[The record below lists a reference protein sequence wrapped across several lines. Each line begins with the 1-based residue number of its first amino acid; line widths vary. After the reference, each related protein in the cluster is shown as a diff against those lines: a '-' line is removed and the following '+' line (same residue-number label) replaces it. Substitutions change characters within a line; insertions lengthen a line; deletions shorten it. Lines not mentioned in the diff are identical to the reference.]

1 MYTYNASGTG
11 LTARLPTWVQE
22 GGIGPMCTR
31 LKNSTTRRK
40 VIHELE
46 VGIPSKNS
54 DPKDVMILGF
64 RKDSLNILYKGK
76 RLNEISTLHGKNSN
90 ETMLDLIIAD
100 RSSVPS
106 IFFLISEDNLK
117 RMLQLPYVSI
127 CSDAASIPNE
137 KPFTD
142 GGIHPRTYGSFARLL
157 GKYVREEKIL
167 TLQEAV
173 RRMSSLPASN
183 LKIKKRGNLKIGNYA
198 DVVVFDPIKIKD
210 NATYEKPH
218 QYATGVEHVFV
229 NGIQVLKNGEHTNA
243 KPGRCIRGPGFVE
256 KNKK

>member
-1 MYTYNASGTG
+1 
-11 LTARLPTWVQE
+11 VQE
-22 GGIGPMCTR
+22 GGIAAMCKR
-31 LKNSTTRRK
+31 LKNPTTRKK

-46 VGIPSKNS
+46 LGIPSRNS
-54 DPKDVMILGF
+54 NPKDVMILGF
-64 RKDSLNILYKGK
+64 RKDSLNDLYKGK
-76 RLNEISTLHGKNSN
+76 RLNEVSTLHGKNSN

-117 RMLQLPYVSI
+117 RMLRLSYVSI

-167 TLQEAV
+167 SLQEAI

-183 LKIKKRGNLKIGNYA
+183 LKIKKRGSLKVGYYA
-198 DVVVFDPIKIKD
+198 DIVVFDPVKIKD
-210 NATYEKPH
+210 NATYESPH
-218 QYATGVEHVFV
+218 QYASGVDQVLV
-229 NGIQVLKNGEHTNA
+229 NGIQVLKDGEHTNA

-256 KNKK
+256 KSKK